1 MHAERK
7 LMASQQY
14 RSEQLERTL
23 RGLHVAVPGIKASV
37 VVNVEGLLVAAYPPG
52 NEDNPHENP
61 TSSPQVAAMA
71 ATLIGLAETTLNRL
85 DQGDLKR
92 LMIDADNGTMVI
104 YPANRASLAVLV
116 EKGTKLGKVLY
127 AVSQVRDE
135 VMEILKIK
143 D

>member
-1 MHAERK
+1 
-7 LMASQQY
+7 MAGQEF
-14 RSEQLERTL
+14 RSVQLERAL
-23 RGLHVAVPGIKASV
+23 RGLHMAVPGIKASV

-52 NEDNPHENP
+52 DEDNPYENP

-71 ATLIGLAETTLNRL
+71 ATLIGLAETTLRRL

-92 LMIDADNGTMVI
+92 LMIDADEGTMVV

-127 AVSQVRDE
+127 AVSQVRDD
-135 VMEILKIK
+135 VMEILRIK
-143 D
+143 EDA

>member
-1 MHAERK
+1 MVG
-7 LMASQQY
+7 QQEY

-23 RGLHVAVPGIKASV
+23 KSLHVAVPGIRASV

-52 NEDNPHENP
+52 DEDDPYGNP

-85 DQGDLKR
+85 DQGNLKR
-92 LMIDADNGTMVI
+92 LMIDADNGTMVV

-116 EKGTKLGKVLY
+116 GKGTKLGKVLY
-127 AVSQVRDE
+127 AVSQVRNE
-135 VMEILKIK
+135 VMDILQIK

>member
-1 MHAERK
+1 M
-7 LMASQQY
+7 SQY

-37 VVNVEGLLVAAYPPG
+37 VINIQGLLVASYPP

-85 DQGDLKR
+85 HQGDLKR

-104 YPANRASLAVLV
+104 YPANQASLAVLV

-143 D
+143 DNP